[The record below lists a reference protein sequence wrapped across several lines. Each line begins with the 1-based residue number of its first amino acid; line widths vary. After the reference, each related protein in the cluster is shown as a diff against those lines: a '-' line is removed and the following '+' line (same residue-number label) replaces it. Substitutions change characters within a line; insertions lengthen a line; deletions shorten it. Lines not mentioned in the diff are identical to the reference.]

1 MDKILVAL
9 AGAPNVGKST
19 LFNTLVGEKR
29 HVGNWPGKTVE
40 KYEGELRHHDKI
52 IRIVDLPGTYSLGAI
67 SEEEVIA
74 REFIVKEKP
83 DVVVVIVNAIELEQS
98 LYLAIQVLELYEK
111 VVIAV
116 NKMDAARKR
125 GIHINFSR
133 LSKLLG
139 VPVVGISAINKEG
152 IHQLVEAILD
162 VVQGKTKVKRLKI
175 DYNGLLYYV
184 KEIEEKVKEC
194 GRLEHYP
201 LGWAAIRLLEGDH
214 VLEDIL
220 RKSGCEK
227 ALKYIEETRKRIEKE
242 LGSSPELIA
251 ISARYETISHIVS
264 SVQERTG
271 VAKPEFTEK
280 LDSILLHPQLGPI
293 ISTLL
298 IISIIFLVFS
308 VNTGFPLNIIFNEL
322 GYTELATIIEE
333 NSLASLL
340 SNIFGIFGDVVR
352 SFLEALGVS
361 DFVVSLIVDGIIVGI
376 GSVLSFFPLIFMV
389 FIAFS
394 FLEDSGLLSR
404 FAVIG
409 HNFANKMG
417 LTGKA
422 LLPLLLGI
430 GCNVPAIIGTRILES
445 DEEKLLANMLAPL
458 IPCQARLVVILM
470 FAAAFFRNP
479 VIQTLIVVFLYVY
492 AAFLFIVLSR
502 LFRKILLKKYE
513 PPEIIIELPPYHK
526 PSLRVMWWYAWDHSV
541 HFLKK
546 AGTIILALSIVL
558 WYVTNYGPAG
568 PAINIEESYAAMLG
582 KLLLPVTS
590 LIGLPDWRIALA
602 FETGFIAK
610 EGLVETLVLTTG
622 IDDPVL
628 AVRSLGLTIP
638 QIIAFLVAM
647 DTYTPCIPTLAAFY
661 EEVRNKKYLVVLL
674 VYELIL
680 ALVSGMVIFHLFE
693 LLL

>member
-19 LFNTLVGEKR
+19 LFNMLVGEKR

-40 KYEGELRHHDKI
+40 KYEGELRHHGKI
-52 IRIVDLPGTYSLGAI
+52 IRVVDLPGTYSLGAI

-83 DVVVVIVNAIELEQS
+83 DVVVVIINAIELEQS
-98 LYLAIQVLELYEK
+98 LYLAIQVLELYER

-125 GIHINFSR
+125 GIHINFSH

-139 VPVVGISAINKEG
+139 VPVVGISAIYKEG
-152 IHQLVEAILD
+152 IHRLIEAVLD
-162 VVQGKTKVKRLKI
+162 VAQGKTRVRRLEI
-175 DYNGLLYYV
+175 DYNGILYYV
-184 KEIEEKVKEC
+184 REIEEKIKGC
-194 GRLEHYP
+194 KQLEHYP
-201 LGWAAIRLLEGDH
+201 LEWASLRLIEGDA
-214 VLEDIL
+214 VLEDLL
-220 RKSGCEK
+220 RRSECNNVLE
-227 ALKYIEETRKRIEKE
+227 YIGEARKRIEKE
-242 LGSSPELIA
+242 LGSPPELIA
-251 ISARYETISHIVS
+251 ISARYETISRIVS
-264 SVQERTG
+264 SVRKRTA

-280 LDSILLHPQLGPI
+280 LDSILLHPHLGPVI
-293 ISTLL
+293 LTFLM
-298 IISIIFLVFS
+298 ISIIFLVFS

-322 GYTELATIIEE
+322 GFSELAEIIEE

-340 SNIFGIFGDVVR
+340 STAFAMLGEAVR
-352 SFLEALGVS
+352 SVLEALGFS
-361 DFVVSLIVDGIIVGI
+361 DFLVSLIVDGVIVGV

-409 HNFANKMG
+409 HNFANRMG

-430 GCNVPAIIGTRILES
+430 GCNVPAIVGTRILES

-458 IPCQARLVVILM
+458 IPCQARLVVILV
-470 FAAAFFRNP
+470 FAAAFFNNP
-479 VIQTLIVVFLYVY
+479 VIQTLIVVFLYAY
-492 AAFLFIVLSR
+492 ATFLFIVLSI

-513 PPEIIIELPPYHK
+513 PPEIIIELPPYHR

-546 AGTIILALSIVL
+546 AGTLILALSIIT
-558 WYVTNYGPAG
+558 WYITSYGPAG
-568 PAINIEESYAAMLG
+568 PAVNIEESYAAVLG
-582 KLLLPVTS
+582 KILLPATS

-602 FETGFIAK
+602 FETGFVAK

-622 IDDPVL
+622 INDPVL
-628 AVRSLGLTIP
+628 AVRSLRLTIP
-638 QIIAFLVAM
+638 QILSFLVAM
-647 DTYTPCIPTLAAFY
+647 DTYTPCVATLAAFY
-661 EEVRNKKYLVVLL
+661 EEVRKKKYLAILI
-674 VYELIL
+674 VYELLL
-680 ALVSGMVIFHLFE
+680 ALVSGMFIFHLLE
-693 LLL
+693 LIF